1 MTRLRTTTDTPENE
15 PGTASSFEV
24 YLKFQWPWMIVPI
37 AAVIL
42 SLVFILLTIEI
53 SRRSKVPAWKSSL
66 LALLLSLSSGLR
78 RDIGGAKGPLDMK
91 ARAQG
96 RNVRLE
102 AKDGQWQ
109 IAYADL
115 HP

>member
-15 PGTASSFEV
+15 PGTTSSFEV
-24 YLKFQWPWMIVPI
+24 YFKFQWPWMIVPI

-42 SLVFILLTIEI
+42 SLVFLLLTIELC
-53 SRRSKVPAWKSSL
+53 RRSTIPAWKSSL

-78 RDIGGAKGPLDMK
+78 RDTGGAKGPLDMHE
-91 ARAQG
+91 RAQG

-109 IAYADL
+109 IDYAEP

>member
-1 MTRLRTTTDTPENE
+1 
-15 PGTASSFEV
+15 
-24 YLKFQWPWMIVPI
+24 MIVPI

-42 SLVFILLTIEI
+42 SMVFLLMTIEL

-66 LALLLSLSSGLR
+66 LALLLSLSSSLR
-78 RDIGGAKGPLDMK
+78 RDIGGAKGTLDMQE
-91 ARAQG
+91 RAQG

-109 IAYADL
+109 IAYAD
-115 HP
+115 